1 MSDLCIPRPAKR
13 LRSETASSGCYKPL
27 VSGPETIRLLRV
39 LPNEDDKAPLQG
51 QLFVYPLD
59 LSSPRAHLYEALSYV

>member
-1 MSDLCIPRPAKR
+1 M
-13 LRSETASSGCYKPL
+13 
-27 VSGPETIRLLRV
+27 SGPETIRLLRV